1 VSYAEAQQATTCPLS
16 HACGNRSTG
25 TTVKESVT
33 LPPTPLATHAMLTV
47 GLLGFDDARARE
59 LAEDVGRA
67 AIGGVHWRTGPFRS
81 ADAWLVN
88 GARVR
93 IQREDEIEVD
103 GGTEAPVRL
112 QLSNVDR
119 PVAFAT
125 PLPSEFEPACTFDP
139 HSFSSLTVA
148 LAKFASWL
156 RPNLMLLQVAD
167 VLVHKYA
174 SLKRSQVYHLM
185 ADARLLGVV
194 DLKGDV
200 GVAPQTTS
208 TSLGSVIWQPRPAS
222 AGYVPE
228 SFARR
233 STRLLLWEYAAH
245 ASHDALPRRY
255 RSSRL
260 YLRHAPMLPQSAF
273 SDSQLLVVRELSREP
288 LTLDELC
295 ARSTAPQAEIE
306 RALTALY
313 LVGSITS
320 SAQRAQPKVAAAEPA
335 SSWPSWLTSQ
345 MPNTA
350 GWLDVTAPGA
360 LPAAPVALA
369 RR

>member
-1 VSYAEAQQATTCPLS
+1 VKSRTTAPATPLGS
-16 HACGNRSTG
+16 HA
-25 TTVKESVT
+25 T
-33 LPPTPLATHAMLTV
+33 LAV
-47 GLLGFDDARARE
+47 GLLGFDGAQASE
-59 LAEDVGRA
+59 LASDIGRCGV
-67 AIGGVHWRTGPFRS
+67 GGVHWRTGLFRS

-88 GARVR
+88 GAQVR
-93 IQREDEIEVD
+93 IEREDEIEVGCGD
-103 GGTEAPVRL
+103 DAPPVRL

-119 PVAFAT
+119 PIAFAT

-139 HSFSSLTVA
+139 DSFSSLTVA

-185 ADARLLGVV
+185 ADSRLVAVV

-208 TSLGSVIWQPRPAS
+208 AHLASAVWQPRPVS
-222 AGYVPE
+222 AGFVPE

-233 STRLLLWEYAAH
+233 STRLLMWEYAGH
-245 ASHDALPRRY
+245 ANHDVLPKRY
-255 RSSRL
+255 RTCLL
-260 YLRHAPMLPQSAF
+260 YLRHAPLLPQSVF
-273 SDSQLLVVRELSREP
+273 SDSQLLVLRELARQPS
-288 LTLDELC
+288 TLRALC
-295 ARSTAPQAEIE
+295 ERAALPPPEIE

-320 SAQRAQPKVAAAEPA
+320 NAQRAQPQATATDTA
-335 SSWPSWLTSQ
+335 SSWPAWLTSQ
-345 MPNTA
+345 MPETA
-350 GWLDVTAPGA
+350 GWLDATAPSA
-360 LPAAPVALA
+360 LPM
-369 RR
+369 R